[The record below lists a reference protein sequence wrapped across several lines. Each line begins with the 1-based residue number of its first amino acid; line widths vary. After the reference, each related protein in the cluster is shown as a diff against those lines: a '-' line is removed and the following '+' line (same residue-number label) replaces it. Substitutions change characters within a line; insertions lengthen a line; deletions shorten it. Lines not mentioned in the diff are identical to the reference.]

1 MKATKLSLSLAVLFA
16 LIVTAVVPV
25 WADKIPTKR
34 PSSYGDQNSQVQL
47 TAPSFS
53 TTQDDVSLTLNSVFC
68 NSCSPG
74 NPTNLEYFFDI
85 TLGTGANLASLTFG
99 PGFDTST
106 PDAFAVVQFDPAAE
120 PGDACSDGTNYI
132 CHVPFTSSSL
142 DFSTVESTVSCDPGT
157 LICTVN
163 FINFNFATL
172 GAGPIVFAATT
183 PFGIDTT
190 TPFIPSVAINGGS
203 NASVP
208 EPSSLWFAAIAVL
221 ACLGLGWRQ
230 QSLRL
235 SAAN

>member
-1 MKATKLSLSLAVLFA
+1 VNIRGVKSSCVVSRISSSVTEMPRAWQAWLGLLAAAMLPGAAAAQNAGDVIHFRDGDLQQ
-16 LIVTAVVPV
+16 AV
-25 WADKIPTKR
+25 D
-34 PSSYGDQNSQVQL
+34 S
-47 TAPSFS
+47 APS
-53 TTQDDVSLTLNSVFC
+53 N
-68 NSCSPG
+68 
-74 NPTNLEYFFDI
+74 
-85 TLGTGANLASLTFG
+85 
-99 PGFDTST
+99 
-106 PDAFAVVQFDPAAE
+106 AVVQFDPAAE

-142 DFSTVESTVSCDPGT
+142 DFSTVESAVSCDLGT
-157 LICTVN
+157 GICTVN

>member
-1 MKATKLSLSLAVLFA
+1 LILIVLFFSKA
-16 LIVTAVVPV
+16 FITQSPLLIGSLFIYLSILLLLTTENTLAILCAKLLLVP
-25 WADKIPTKR
+25 
-34 PSSYGDQNSQVQL
+34 
-47 TAPSFS
+47 FS
-53 TTQDDVSLTLNSVFC
+53 V
-68 NSCSPG
+68 
-74 NPTNLEYFFDI
+74 
-85 TLGTGANLASLTFG
+85 
-99 PGFDTST
+99 
-106 PDAFAVVQFDPAAE
+106 VVQFDPAAE

-142 DFSTVESTVSCDPGT
+142 DFSTVESTVSCDLGT
-157 LICTVN
+157 GICTVN
-163 FINFNFATL
+163 FINVNFATL

-190 TPFIPSVAINGGS
+190 TPFIPSVAINGGT

-221 ACLGLGWRQ
+221 ACLGLRWRR